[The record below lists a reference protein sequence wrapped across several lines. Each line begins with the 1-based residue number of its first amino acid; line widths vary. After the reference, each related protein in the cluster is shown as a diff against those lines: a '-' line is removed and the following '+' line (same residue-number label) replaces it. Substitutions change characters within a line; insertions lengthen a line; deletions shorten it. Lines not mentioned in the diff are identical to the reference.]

1 MRFRD
6 RMDAGQQLAEA
17 LEEYRL
23 DDVVVYALP
32 KGGVVLG
39 YYVAKHLKAP
49 LDIIITRKISHPQNP
64 DLAVCAIAEDGHGLC
79 DQDEIAYL
87 NQEWL
92 RDRMEVEQLEA
103 QRQRQTYLKKY
114 KQVPEISGK
123 IAILVDDGNAG
134 DTALLLAIEELRH
147 KNPRQIVAALP
158 VIPEELVTSIWD
170 EVDDLVVLNVPFEFS
185 GVARSYYEEF
195 FPVSDD
201 DVVSLLQQ
209 VP

>member
-1 MRFRD
+1 
-6 RMDAGQQLAEA
+6 
-17 LEEYRL
+17 
-23 DDVVVYALP
+23 
-32 KGGVVLG
+32 
-39 YYVAKHLKAP
+39 
-49 LDIIITRKISHPQNP
+49 
-64 DLAVCAIAEDGHGLC
+64 
-79 DQDEIAYL
+79 
-87 NQEWL
+87 
-92 RDRMEVEQLEA
+92 
-103 QRQRQTYLKKY
+103 
-114 KQVPEISGK
+114 PEISGK